1 MTKPILIV
9 PLRGVYREVRPY
21 PSLSAL
27 STALKEGQF
36 PLEILKSCHTA
47 DDLHSFGPQFS
58 LRTELR
64 DCDFSIKN
72 IAESLE
78 NLVTEAQT
86 EAGLIGA
93 THVNIY
99 PLIVSDQWI
108 SRTLAFEG
116 DIGYYLKQFS
126 VTAQA
131 YVETSKQLSLP
142 FR

>member
-1 MTKPILIV
+1 MWFLF
-9 PLRGVYREVRPY
+9 L
-21 PSLSAL
+21 
-27 STALKEGQF
+27 
-36 PLEILKSCHTA
+36 
-47 DDLHSFGPQFS
+47 
-58 LRTELR
+58 
-64 DCDFSIKN
+64 IKN